1 MRRAGSTRRRGRRAG
16 DQRRRLCSSC
26 GVDNVT
32 GLSAVLLTSSIAFS
46 AVKWIGAAYLVYL
59 GVRALRGRE
68 QAFAVTAEG
77 LRGKTLRAIFWQGF
91 VSDALNPKV
100 AVFYLAFLPQ
110 FVDEKAGGTVWQL
123 LLLGLTVNMVAIIV
137 NLAIVAASAQITSG
151 FRGNPRIARRLQR
164 GMGVIF
170 IGLGARLAAE
180 TR

>member
-1 MRRAGSTRRRGRRAG
+1 M
-16 DQRRRLCSSC
+16 
-26 GVDNVT
+26 
-32 GLSAVLLTSSIAFS
+32 
-46 AVKWIGAAYLVYL
+46 
-59 GVRALRGRE
+59 
-68 QAFAVTAEG
+68 
-77 LRGKTLRAIFWQGF
+77 RGKTLRAIFWQGF